1 MGDGIMA
8 LFGAP
13 LAHEDH
19 AARACYA
26 ALRMQDAIR
35 RHAEETR
42 RTHGVEVQVRVG
54 LNSGE
59 VVVRSIG
66 SDLRMDYTAVGQTTH
81 LAGRMEQQAPPG
93 AIRITAATLRL
104 AEGYVDVKP
113 LGPIPVKGL
122 TEPVEVFE
130 VTTVEQRVQQV
141 CHCAIRIP
149 RMYRSIPSELLC

>member
-1 MGDGIMA
+1 MSQRTRVSVNRGHLTSVFSGQLSSA
-8 LFGAP
+8 L
-13 LAHEDH
+13 
-19 AARACYA
+19 
-26 ALRMQDAIR
+26 
-35 RHAEETR
+35 T
-42 RTHGVEVQVRVG
+42 
-54 LNSGE
+54 
-59 VVVRSIG
+59 
-66 SDLRMDYTAVGQTTH
+66 
-81 LAGRMEQQAPPG
+81 PPG